1 MRIYQI
7 NYGKLLLLLLP
18 TFLRQNVIVAL
29 LSALTSPIRTLY
41 NSFIQYKDNTLQ
53 ELEVTPQ
60 VFSLRAALNRAYNL
74 QEGFIIEDYVKQG
87 EWLMLFDEIEYRSEL
102 LVIVEDDTYLRIDDE
117 STLQQ
122 VQGGFIVTVPNSL
135 SASDYHRI
143 RTIINKHKLMG
154 IPYILKQQ

>member
-1 MRIYQI
+1 MRIYLI
-7 NYGKLLLLLLP
+7 NYSKLVLLLLP

-29 LSALTSPIRTLY
+29 LSALTSPIRMLY

-60 VFSLRAALNRAYNL
+60 VFSLRNALNRAYSL

-87 EWLMLFDEIEYRSEL
+87 DWLIVYDEIEYRSEL
-102 LVIVEDDTYLRIDDE
+102 LVIVEDDTYLLVHDE

-135 SASDYHRI
+135 SASDYPRI

>member
-7 NYGKLLLLLLP
+7 NYSKLVLLLLP

-29 LSALTSPIRTLY
+29 LSALTSPIRMLY

-60 VFSLRAALNRAYNL
+60 VFSLRNALNRAYNL

-87 EWLMLFDEIEYRSEL
+87 EWLIVYDEIEYRSEL
-102 LVIVEDDTYLRIDDE
+102 LVIVEDDTYLLVHDE

-135 SASDYHRI
+135 SASDYPRI

>member
-7 NYGKLLLLLLP
+7 NYSKLVLLLLP
-18 TFLRQNVIVAL
+18 TFLRQNVIIAL
-29 LSALTSPIRTLY
+29 LSALTSPIRMLY

-60 VFSLRAALNRAYNL
+60 VFSLRNALNRAYNL

-87 EWLMLFDEIEYRSEL
+87 DWLIVYDLIEYRSEL
-102 LVIVEDDTYLRIDDE
+102 LVIVEDDTYLLVHDE

-122 VQGGFIVTVPNSL
+122 VQGGFIVNVPNSL
-135 SASDYHRI
+135 SASDYPRI
-143 RTIINKHKLMG
+143 RTILNKHKLMG

>member
-7 NYGKLLLLLLP
+7 NYSKLVLLLLP

-29 LSALTSPIRTLY
+29 LSALTSPIRMLY

-60 VFSLRAALNRAYNL
+60 VFSLRNALNRAYNL

-87 EWLMLFDEIEYRSEL
+87 DWLMLFDEIEYRSEL
-102 LVIVEDDTYLRIDDE
+102 LVIVEDDTYLLVHDQ

-122 VQGGFIVTVPNSL
+122 VQGGFIVNVPNSL
-135 SASDYHRI
+135 SASDYPRI

>member
-7 NYGKLLLLLLP
+7 DYSKLVLLLLP

-41 NSFIQYKDNTLQ
+41 NSFIQDKDNTLQ

-60 VFSLRAALNRAYNL
+60 VFSLRNALNRAYTL

-87 EWLMLFDEIEYRSEL
+87 DWLIVYDEIEYRSEL
-102 LVIVEDDTYLRIDDE
+102 LVIVEDDTYLLVHDE

-135 SASDYHRI
+135 SASDYPRI

>member
-7 NYGKLLLLLLP
+7 NYSKLVLLLLP

-41 NSFIQYKDNTLQ
+41 NSFIQDKDNTLQ
-53 ELEVTPQ
+53 ELEVTLQ
-60 VFSLRAALNRAYNL
+60 VFSLRNALNRTYTL

-87 EWLMLFDEIEYRSEL
+87 EWLIVYDEIEYRSEL
-102 LVIVEDDTYLRIDDE
+102 LVIVEDDTYLLVHDE

-135 SASDYHRI
+135 SASDYPRI

>member
-1 MRIYQI
+1 MRIYKI
-7 NYGKLLLLLLP
+7 NYSKLVLLLLP

-29 LSALTSPIRTLY
+29 LSALTSPIRMLY

-60 VFSLRAALNRAYNL
+60 VFSLRNALNRAYNL

-87 EWLMLFDEIEYRSEL
+87 DWLIVYDEIEYRSEL
-102 LVIVEDDTYLRIDDE
+102 LVIVEDDTYLLVHDE

-135 SASDYHRI
+135 SASDYPRI

>member
-7 NYGKLLLLLLP
+7 NYSKLVLLLLP

-60 VFSLRAALNRAYNL
+60 VFSLRNTLNRAYTL

-87 EWLMLFDEIEYRSEL
+87 EWLIVYDEIEYRSEL
-102 LVIVEDDTYLRIDDE
+102 LVIVEDDAYRRIDDE

-122 VQGGFIVTVPNSL
+122 VQGGFIVNVPNSL
-135 SASDYHRI
+135 SASDYPRI